1 MKLKIPTSK
10 GNYLYRFIPI
20 YPGIKPID
28 KEKAKENLSLLKRIC
43 NKHNL
48 DFILFFGTLLGA
60 IREHDFISHD
70 EDIDIVMP
78 ISDIERFKDILF
90 ILRENGFEVARFER
104 RGFISI
110 IRNGEYIDI
119 YFFSPYTEDKRLTTC
134 ICELCEVKYINNT
147 TQMKFQGEFYTI
159 PKESETLLE
168 FLYGKNWRT
177 PIPMFNFKMN
187 RLNRIK
193 AFTIQYIKALLPYA
207 ITEIIQ
213 DYKSKKRIEFFK
225 QKAYIILNNKIF

>member
-28 KEKAKENLSLLKRIC
+28 KEKARENLSLLKHIC
-43 NKHNL
+43 SKHNL

-60 IREHDFISHD
+60 VREQDFISHD

-78 ISDIERFKDILF
+78 ISDLEHFKDILF

-104 RGFISI
+104 RGFMSI

-119 YFFSPYTEDKRLTTC
+119 YFFKPYAKDRRLSTC

-147 TQMKFQGEFYTI
+147 MQIKFQEEFYTV
-159 PKESETLLE
+159 PKESEALLD
-168 FLYGKNWRT
+168 FLYGKDWRT

-187 RLNRIK
+187 KIDRIK
-193 AFTIQYIKALLPYA
+193 AFSIQYIKALLPHM

-213 DYKSKKRIEFFK
+213 DIKSKKRIDFFK
-225 QKAYIILNNKIF
+225 QKAYIILNK